1 MKNPYSKENMDLIQE
16 IIQDVDH
23 ALELKGLERIPI
35 HLYKFFQEPSIH
47 AEREETFRQPVKVDI
62 GF

>member
-1 MKNPYSKENMDLIQE
+1 MDLIQE